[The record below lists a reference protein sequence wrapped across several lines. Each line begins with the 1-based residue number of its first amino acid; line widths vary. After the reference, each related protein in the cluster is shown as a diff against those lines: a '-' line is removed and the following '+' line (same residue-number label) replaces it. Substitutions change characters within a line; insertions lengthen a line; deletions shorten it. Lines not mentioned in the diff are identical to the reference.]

1 MGIIGKI
8 FKRGK
13 REERLTTAPEAPR
26 KSAQM
31 TQKTGQMT
39 RRQKQARARA
49 MVGRKVNR
57 QRLIRERS

>member
-1 MGIIGKI
+1 MI
-8 FKRGK
+8 FERGK
-13 REERLTTAPEAPR
+13 REEKLTAAPEAPR

-31 TQKTGQMT
+31 TQMSGQMT
-39 RRQKQARARA
+39 RRQKHARARA

>member
-1 MGIIGKI
+1 MGISGKL
-8 FKRGK
+8 GK
-13 REERLTTAPEAPR
+13 REEKLTTAPEAPR

-31 TQKTGQMT
+31 TKKSGQMT
-39 RRQKQARARA
+39 RRQKHARARA